1 MKLPFGLNKRKVT
14 TTYAPLAAG
23 LAGLTIAGVTF
34 ANVTDGG
41 TDKAAPAKAATA
53 AAQAPVRAFA
63 LTAEREAAAAER
75 ADVLAQAEQAR
86 QAAAK
91 ARAEAAAE
99 AEAKARAEA
108 EAKAKAQAKAKAE
121 AKKRAA
127 QAEKKLLV
135 GSTKASYFWDDGSG
149 RQGDTG
155 LPAIGKPMQKGM
167 FASPSWPLGTE
178 GYVIYKGKKA
188 KFFIGDRGPGVPSSH
203 GVMLDIDGK
212 TFAELTGGT
221 WNPNTLTV
229 QGNGGLGH
237 INVSYVITKWGD
249 GPGRRGKPVPFAT
262 GAYRE

>member
-1 MKLPFGLNKRKVT
+1 MKLPFGLNKNKVT

-34 ANVTDGG
+34 VNVTDGA
-41 TDKAAPAKAATA
+41 TDQAAKAKAAPA
-53 AAQAPVRAFA
+53 AQAQAFA
-63 LTAEREAAAAER
+63 LTAEEQAAAR
-75 ADVLAQAEQAR
+75 ADVLAQSEQAR
-86 QAAAK
+86 QAEARRKAEAEK
-91 ARAEAAAE
+91 ARVE
-99 AEAKARAEA
+99 AEAKARAKAEA
-108 EAKAKAQAKAKAE
+108 EARAKAKAEAE

-127 QAEKKLLV
+127 QAERKLLV
-135 GSTKASYFWDDGSG
+135 GTTRASYFWDDGSG

-155 LPAIGKPMQKGM
+155 MPASGKPMQKGL

-178 GYVIYKGKKA
+178 GYVIYKGRKA

-237 INVSYVITKWGD
+237 INVTYVITKWGD

>member
-1 MKLPFGLNKRKVT
+1 MKFPFGLKTNDVRTKFT
-14 TTYAPLAAG
+14 PLAAG
-23 LAGLTIAGVTF
+23 LVGITTAGVVL
-34 ANVTDGG
+34 ASVVDDAQDPAEKAGNV
-41 TDKAAPAKAATA
+41 A
-53 AAQAPVRAFA
+53 AADVQPLAM
-63 LTAEREAAAAER
+63 TAGASAAER
-75 ADVLAQAEQAR
+75 L
-86 QAAAK
+86 AAATK
-91 ARAEAAAE
+91 QKDEAKRNAAEAA
-99 AEAKARAEA
+99 RT
-108 EAKAKAQAKAKAE
+108 AE
-121 AKKRAA
+121 AKKEAAAKRAA
-127 QAEKKLLV
+127 AKKKAEAAERKLLV
-135 GSTKASYFWDDGSG
+135 GTTKASYFWDDGSG

-155 LPAIGKPMQKGM
+155 LPASGKPMQKGL